1 MLPDAP
7 IQRTHESS
15 GEGLVGP
22 DLSVDLD
29 ESLLNNSSNL
39 LSGQGVLQSV
49 SEEDGEGKGLSELVG
64 TWRRSGCLR
73 DVSVLLPLMCPCP
86 SRGCVEK
93 SSQNS
98 RKYHRACPAS
108 MMKEL
113 RAFSSAFLV
122 LVPMDVSVHSTPSA
136 PQQVEVEGLQ
146 RHVSHPFHELCSF
159 LHHPPDL
166 CVPLLFLYPY
176 SSSTCTLIDL
186 DLLIPARYNSPFC

>member
-1 MLPDAP
+1 MSRLFSTSFPITCADAP
-7 IQRTHESS
+7 KKIARTHESS

-49 SEEDGEGKGLSELVG
+49 SEEDSEGKGLSELVR
-64 TWRRSGCLR
+64 TWRRSGCLCV
-73 DVSVLLPLMCPCP
+73 VSVLLSQMSHPFPY
-86 SRGCVEK
+86 RDVENLPK
-93 SSQNS
+93 NS

-122 LVPMDVSVHSTPSA
+122 LVPNRVSAQASPMVL
-136 PQQVEVEGLQ
+136 QQVEVDVDGLQ
-146 RHVSHPFHELCSF
+146 QHVSNPF
-159 LHHPPDL
+159 P
-166 CVPLLFLYPY
+166 
-176 SSSTCTLIDL
+176 
-186 DLLIPARYNSPFC
+186 